1 MSKQIAI
8 FYLLVVVILGL
19 PLVVLP
25 GGKWLAPDID
35 FKQGLTA
42 FEQGDYAAAARI
54 WGPVAERGNARAQYY
69 LGAMYA
75 YGKGVPRNYQKALAW
90 YGLAAEQGDVAS
102 QYNLAQMYRTGRG
115 APRDDAAA
123 ARWYEVRLNRGI
135 SRPSIIWV

>member
-1 MSKQIAI
+1 MPKQIAI
-8 FYLLVVVILGL
+8 FCLLLVVILGL

-25 GGKWLAPDID
+25 GSKGLTPDTD

-42 FEQGDYAAAARI
+42 FEQGDYATAARI

-75 YGKGVPRNYQKALAW
+75 YGKGVSRDYQKALAW
-90 YGLAAEQGDVAS
+90 YSRAAEQGDVAS

-115 APRDDAAA
+115 APP
-123 ARWYEVRLNRGI
+123 NRAM
-135 SRPSIIWV
+135 PSPSLAWG